1 MKRLILSL
9 VLRVVVAAWVGF
21 FVMLAMQAWA
31 GEYDSALDAY
41 HQCLS
46 NCKGTIMGR
55 THCVSKCV
63 DLLPTAPIDR
73 TGAQTD
79 PCAKWNIPKSIVAL
93 EDREQFILEWA
104 ASGEICRIYGHW
116 WKHIPLPM
124 VWPSSSAEQRRC
136 KFCGK
141 VETKTEEWK

>member
-1 MKRLILSL
+1 MKRLIILA
-9 VLRVVVAAWVGF
+9 VLLFTG
-21 FVMLAMQAWA
+21 QAWA
-31 GEYDSALDAY
+31 GDYDSALDAY

-63 DLLPTAPIDR
+63 DLLPTAPLDR

-93 EDREQFILEWA
+93 EDREQFIREWA
-104 ASGEICRIYGHW
+104 ASGEICRVLGHS
-116 WKHIPLPM
+116 WKDASE
-124 VWPSSSAEQRRC
+124 WFRFDTYDS
-136 KFCGK
+136 KFLLWDQQKRKCSICGK
-141 VETKTEEWK
+141 TETKAEEWK